1 MIRAIKDDIT
11 KVTGFDAIV
20 NPANNS
26 LLGGGGLDG
35 MIHRVAGPQ
44 LKTECRKL
52 NGCETGDS
60 KLTLGYNLPSE
71 YVIHSVGPI
80 WMGGIAGEAQLLA
93 SCYTSAL
100 KLASDN
106 YIRKIAFPPISTG
119 EYGYPMDKAAKLA
132 VATVS
137 AFVANH
143 PDSFDDVCF
152 VLQDDLGFNAFSE
165 ELKNVELV
173 KKAEPKKKPSRKG
186 RKNASKDVDEIDEL
200 FSENDEDEASL
211 ENGAGT
217 AADETSQKDDG
228 ENSAD
233 ETSENRFSA
242 EPVSSAG
249 DTNASD
255 NLQNSEGI
263 CSDTNSNSIS
273 SSADTQSIPEIALP
287 ETPPDFPIAL
297 YNKYH
302 IDWLIDEVSNG
313 NPHTYVCFYL
323 AEKTYEFCQ
332 FSLWYQ
338 GDPIFIN
345 GRKYLTAQQYISAE
359 KALLFN
365 DFNTYAKIM
374 NEPDPA
380 LCQKLGSE
388 IRNFD
393 EVIWKKCYREIIFNC
408 NVGKYLS
415 DKAFAEALMSTGD
428 SVIIEGSPM
437 DDILGSGLSK
447 ETLLSKEGVL
457 KIPPQNWHKEDSDFQ
472 AKNELG
478 FILMA
483 VREFFSNRN

>member
-1 MIRAIKDDIT
+1 M
-11 KVTGFDAIV
+11 
-20 NPANNS
+20 
-26 LLGGGGLDG
+26 
-35 MIHRVAGPQ
+35 
-44 LKTECRKL
+44 
-52 NGCETGDS
+52 
-60 KLTLGYNLPSE
+60 
-71 YVIHSVGPI
+71 
-80 WMGGIAGEAQLLA
+80 
-93 SCYTSAL
+93 
-100 KLASDN
+100 
-106 YIRKIAFPPISTG
+106 
-119 EYGYPMDKAAKLA
+119 
-132 VATVS
+132 
-137 AFVANH
+137 
-143 PDSFDDVCF
+143 
-152 VLQDDLGFNAFSE
+152 
-165 ELKNVELV
+165 
-173 KKAEPKKKPSRKG
+173 
-186 RKNASKDVDEIDEL
+186 
-200 FSENDEDEASL
+200 
-211 ENGAGT
+211 
-217 AADETSQKDDG
+217 
-228 ENSAD
+228 
-233 ETSENRFSA
+233 
-242 EPVSSAG
+242 
-249 DTNASD
+249 
-255 NLQNSEGI
+255 
-263 CSDTNSNSIS
+263 
-273 SSADTQSIPEIALP
+273 
-287 ETPPDFPIAL
+287 
-297 YNKYH
+297 
-302 IDWLIDEVSNG
+302 
-313 NPHTYVCFYL
+313 CFYL